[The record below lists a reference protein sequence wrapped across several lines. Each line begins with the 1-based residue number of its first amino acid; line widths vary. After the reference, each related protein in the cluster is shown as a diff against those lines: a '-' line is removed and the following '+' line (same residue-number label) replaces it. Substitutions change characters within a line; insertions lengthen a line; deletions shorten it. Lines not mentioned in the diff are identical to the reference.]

1 MVPFSKCF
9 VVAVSN
15 IKRQIQLLRFEST
28 TVTQI
33 QSLTL
38 IATCYLHQLVHRLS
52 VGCLGFCFSSSFL
65 QLYKHEF

>member
-9 VVAVSN
+9 VVSVSN

-38 IATCYLHQLVHRLS
+38 IATCCLHQLVHRLS

-65 QLYKHEF
+65 QLYKHEI